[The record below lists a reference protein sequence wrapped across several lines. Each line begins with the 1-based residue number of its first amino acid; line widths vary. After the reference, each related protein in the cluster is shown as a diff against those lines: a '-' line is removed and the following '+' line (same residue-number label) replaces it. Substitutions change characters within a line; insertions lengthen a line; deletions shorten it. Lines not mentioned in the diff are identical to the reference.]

1 MKRCQ
6 NIWAGPPPL
15 IRTKSKRRA
24 VFPQEKVPQLK
35 GNLDINHVEKLSKNI
50 LVDQKYQLFQ
60 MTLFDNRN
68 LVDYFTTYLYK
79 HKEKN
84 QSLLHDRERF

>member
-15 IRTKSKRRA
+15 IWTKSKRRA

-68 LVDYFTTYLYK
+68 LGRHQQK
-79 HKEKN
+79 KN
-84 QSLLHDRERF
+84 IFFRALPESPKPPP